1 MMQRH
6 GPGPWIPLSKVVGVP
21 ARPHASANIERD
33 SLEGING
40 YIPNASAS
48 KAMDIF
54 SAGLGKGIA
63 LSIVGPYGSG
73 KSTFGVILSQLA
85 APRRDAGWKAA
96 YGMLHGAAPETAAR
110 VVDGRRHANLHE
122 RGMIRCIATARLEPV
137 AATMLRAA
145 AGGAVSYFGR
155 SYGRRHFA
163 EAGTLRRCAKSLNRG
178 IVPDA
183 ATTSRI
189 IASMAASAPV
199 LLVIDEFGKN
209 IEYFAG
215 GGGDG
220 DLFLLQDLA
229 EMSGGLRGVPLHM
242 VTMQHMAFGEY
253 VSGTSAVRAKE
264 WAKIQGRFEMVHFSN
279 SLEHTRA
286 LLSSSLELKTGT
298 SHRIIKWAIQHTRA
312 ASKEGGVDIPAELA
326 ASCYPIHPLAV
337 EALPELCSRYGQN
350 DRTLL
355 SFVFGSGPGT
365 VARFIETERWN
376 GSGPLPTMGADHLY
390 DYFISGAA
398 PARAGAAASSSRLLE
413 IDTIIRDDHVSDET
427 ERRVLKAI
435 GLMNLIGRSGRLRA
449 SMGMIRCM
457 AGNGAEQAIRSLES
471 RSVITYRRHA
481 DEYRVWHGTDVNISA
496 KVDALRKEAR
506 RMPYPVLMETAMDPE
521 PVIAARHGIKT
532 GTLRVFRPLFDIP
545 REGVGREYDGAAIY
559 GTVDTAAPTSEKPVI
574 VSRCKDISGLV
585 EAAAEV
591 AALRAVLKE
600 DDISGDWVAR
610 GEVGE
615 RLAAAENA
623 LGAEFDRAYGAG
635 ATWTCKVDG
644 RDISIQGT
652 ASSAASAA
660 SDTAYPDAPPIH
672 NEMIN
677 RNKLT
682 AQGSMA
688 LNRLMHRMMANE
700 GKEGLGLRQE
710 GWKPERAIYEAI
722 IGEHRVHRQADGA
735 YRFSRPGRGLRGAW
749 NAALSHMRGTRKMVV
764 LTEIYHI
771 WKMPPYGIKDGVMP
785 ILALLIILAKRD
797 NVALYEHGSYV
808 SRLSAGLAER
818 LVKNP
823 GHFSLKYYHRSRYR
837 AALIRRMAESLGVD
851 PQDGMLGVVGHLVR
865 VVRSLPTYTRRTK
878 NISRGAQAV
887 RNAIQNAIEPD
898 VLLFG
903 LLPEALG
910 LDPSGRS
917 TDRRAGRFAGD
928 LADAVGELQMALD
941 SMMEWVGLLL
951 FKETG
956 IPDRTSLARA
966 ASKLLP
972 DVSDQKMKVF
982 LAAVSADIPDDK
994 AWISYV
1000 GLALTDVPPADWSDE
1015 HRVMFEN
1022 GLREAAS
1029 TFRRLAALR
1038 FAAVSDSFG
1047 GPSVM
1052 VTITHS
1058 DGREERAVLPA
1069 DDKRVAGLTG

>member
-6 GPGPWIPLSKVVGVP
+6 GPGPRVPLSGVVGVP
-21 ARPHASANIERD
+21 AKPHASANIERD
-33 SLEGING
+33 SPNGIKG
-40 YIPNASAS
+40 YIPNASAA

-54 SAGLGKGIA
+54 SAALGKGAA

-73 KSTFGVILSQLA
+73 KSTFGVVLSQLA

-96 YGMLHGAAPETAAR
+96 YGMLRGAAPDTAAQLAAN
-110 VVDGRRHANLHE
+110 RRRADLHE
-122 RGMIRCIATARLEPV
+122 HGMIRCVATARLEPV
-137 AATMLRAA
+137 AATILRAA

-163 EAGTLRRCAKSLNRG
+163 EAGALRRCAKSLDRG

-183 ATTSRI
+183 ATISRI

-220 DLFLLQDLA
+220 DLFLLQELA
-229 EMSGGLRGVPLHM
+229 EMSGGSRGVPLHM

-264 WAKIQGRFEMVHFSN
+264 WAKIQGRFEVVHFSN

-286 LLSSSLELKTGT
+286 LLSSSLEPKTGT
-298 SHRIIKWAIQHTRA
+298 SHRIVKWAIQHTRA
-312 ASKEGGVDIPAELA
+312 TSEEAGVDIPEELA

-355 SFVFGSGPGT
+355 SFVFGNGPGT
-365 VARFIETERWN
+365 VARFIETERWD

-398 PARAGAAASSSRLLE
+398 PARAGAAAASSRLLE

-427 ERRVLKAI
+427 ERRALKAI
-435 GLMNLIGRSGRLRA
+435 GLMNLIGKSGRLRA

-457 AGNGAEQAIRSLES
+457 VGSGAERAVRSLES

-481 DEYRVWHGTDVNISA
+481 DEYRVWHGTDVNISTR
-496 KVDALRKEAR
+496 VDAWRKEAR
-506 RMPYPVLMETAMDPE
+506 RMSYPVLMGTAMDPE
-521 PVIAARHGIKT
+521 PVIAARHGIET
-532 GTLRVFRPLFDIP
+532 GTLRVFRPLFHMP
-545 REGVGREYDGAAIY
+545 GEGVGREYDGAAIY
-559 GTVDTAAPTSEKPVI
+559 GTTDTAIPASEKPVI
-574 VSRCKDISGLV
+574 VSRCGDVSGLA

-600 DDISGDWVAR
+600 DDVSGDWVAK

-635 ATWTCKVDG
+635 ATWTRRVGGKE
-644 RDISIQGT
+644 ISIRGT

-682 AQGSMA
+682 AQGSTA
-688 LNRLMHRMMANE
+688 LNRLMHRMIANE
-700 GKEGLGLRQE
+700 GEERLGLE
-710 GWKPERAIYEAI
+710 GWKPERAIYEAV
-722 IGEHRVHRQADGA
+722 IGEHGIHRRADGA
-735 YRFSRPGRGLRGAW
+735 YRFLRPGIGLRGAW

-808 SRLSAGLAER
+808 SRLNAGLAER

-837 AALIRRMAESLGVD
+837 AALVRRTAESLGAD

-865 VVRSLPTYTRRTK
+865 VVRALPTYTRRTK
-878 NISRGAQAV
+878 SLSGGALAV
-887 RNAIQNAIEPD
+887 RDAVQNAIEPD

-903 LLPEALG
+903 SLPEALG
-910 LDPSGRS
+910 MDTSGRG
-917 TDRRAGRFAGD
+917 TDRLAGRFAGN
-928 LADAVGELQMALD
+928 LADAVGELQTAFD
-941 SMMEWVGLLL
+941 SMMERMVEKLL
-951 FKETG
+951 KETG
-956 IPDRTSLARA
+956 MPDRASLAGV

-982 LAAVSADIPDDK
+982 LGAVSADIPDER

-1000 GLALTDVPPADWSDE
+1000 GLALTDFPPADWSDE

-1038 FAAVSDSFG
+1038 FAAVSGSFG

-1052 VTITHS
+1052 VTITHP
-1058 DGREERAVLPA
+1058 DGREERVVLPA
-1069 DDKRVAGLTG
+1069 DDERVAGLTG